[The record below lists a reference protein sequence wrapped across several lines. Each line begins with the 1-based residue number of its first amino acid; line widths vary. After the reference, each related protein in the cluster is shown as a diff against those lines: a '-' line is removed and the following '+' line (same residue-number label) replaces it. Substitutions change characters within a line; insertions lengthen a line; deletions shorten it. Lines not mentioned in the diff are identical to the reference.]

1 MDKAFSLNFALEFTT
16 YFEGEMEVA
25 FDQGVTF
32 EGVLAANFVGVLTAN
47 FVGVF
52 FSAFL
57 FVGDFDFIDYTG
69 DDTWALLGEM
79 DFFGLL

>member
-1 MDKAFSLNFALEFTT
+1 
-16 YFEGEMEVA
+16 MEVA

-32 EGVLAANFVGVLTAN
+32 EGVLTAN

-69 DDTWALLGEM
+69 DETWALLGDM

>member
-16 YFEGEMEVA
+16 YFGGEMEVA

-32 EGVLAANFVGVLTAN
+32 EGVLTAN